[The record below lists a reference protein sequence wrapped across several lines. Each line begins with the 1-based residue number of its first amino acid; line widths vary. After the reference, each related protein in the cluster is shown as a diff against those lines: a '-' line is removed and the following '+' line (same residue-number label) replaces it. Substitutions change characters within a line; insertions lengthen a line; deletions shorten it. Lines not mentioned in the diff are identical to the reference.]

1 MSNTNHQLITE
12 LRVILTRQ
20 RYSPVVAGNYCAYA
34 REFVDYLAR
43 RGIEITDVTE
53 AQVAQYLR
61 HAIALFRKRHGRAA
75 GPRWHSIPRSGIHAP
90 LRLAQGQWPPALR
103 ITCVADAVRFT
114 ICDEYESWLR
124 EERGLAR
131 PSIVALLWEAR
142 HFLAWQLGRCGAE
155 SLMELNGDDID
166 LYMDLRAPKLTRKSL
181 KDVAERL
188 RSLLRYLHRTGRTA
202 IDLSPHVIAPLL
214 YAYEGIPSIIE
225 RGQIAA
231 VLESARKDTTPVG
244 LRDHAILQ
252 LLATYGLR
260 SSEVRNLRLDD
271 IDWRADSIRVRHTKT
286 RACSFL
292 PLMEPVGEAV
302 LAYLRSGRPE
312 TDAREIFIRT
322 RGPIESSKYWP
333 VRYGGGS
340 AMPASSRPARA
351 GRTSSAM
358 PARSRCCARRCRRR
372 SLATCSVTVQQ
383 KRRHPTSSSPPRI
396 CGLSHSTCRGRRCCH
411 DDMAR
416 PRTAVHR
423 TLSGGPWPAQS
434 EQPRLLQAGA
444 S

>member
-1 MSNTNHQLITE
+1 MSNTDRELIAE
-12 LRVILTRQ
+12 LRVVLTRQ
-20 RYSPVVAGNYCAYA
+20 QYSPVVVGNYCAYA
-34 REFVDYLAR
+34 RGFLDHLAR
-43 RGIEITDVTE
+43 RNILVADVSE

-61 HAIALFRKRHGRAA
+61 YAIGLFRKRRGQPP
-75 GPRWHSIPRSGIHAP
+75 GPYWHSIPRSGIHAL
-90 LRLAQGQWPPALR
+90 LRLAQGQWPPVPK
-103 ITCVADAVRFT
+103 ITCAANAVRFT
-114 ICDEYESWLR
+114 ICDEYETWLR
-124 EERGLAR
+124 EERGLVR

-155 SLMELNGDDID
+155 SLMELNVGDID
-166 LYMDLRAPKLTRKSL
+166 RYMDLRASKLTRKSL

-214 YAYEGIPSIIE
+214 YAYEGVPSILE

-271 IDWRADSIRVRHTKT
+271 IDWRAESIRVRHTKT

-322 RGPIESSKYWP
+322 RAPYRKLGMLASAVRRRLRDAGVKPPGKSGPHIF
-333 VRYGGGS
+333 RH
-340 AMPASSRPARA
+340 ARA
-351 GRTSSAM
+351 VEMLRAAVPQKIIGDLLGHRSSEATA
-358 PARSRCCARRCRRR
+358 PYLK
-372 SLATCSVTVQQ
+372 LATEDLRAIALDV
-383 KRRHPTSSSPPRI
+383 P
-396 CGLSHSTCRGRRCCH
+396 G
-411 DDMAR
+411 
-416 PRTAVHR
+416 
-423 TLSGGPWPAQS
+423 S
-434 EQPRLLQAGA
+434 EVR

>member
-1 MSNTNHQLITE
+1 MSNTDRELIAE
-12 LRVILTRQ
+12 LRVVLTRQ
-20 RYSPVVAGNYCAYA
+20 QYSPVVVGNYCAYA
-34 REFVDYLAR
+34 RGFLDHLAR
-43 RGIEITDVTE
+43 RNILVADVSE

-61 HAIALFRKRHGRAA
+61 YAIGLFRKRRGRPP
-75 GPRWHSIPRSGIHAP
+75 GPYWHSIPRSGIHAL
-90 LRLAQGQWPPALR
+90 LRLAQGQWPPVPK
-103 ITCVADAVRFT
+103 ITCAADAVRFT
-114 ICDEYESWLR
+114 ICDEYETWLR
-124 EERGLAR
+124 EERGLVR

-155 SLMELNGDDID
+155 SLMELNVGDID
-166 LYMDLRAPKLTRKSL
+166 RYMDLRASRLTRKSL

-214 YAYEGIPSIIE
+214 YAYEGVPSILE

-271 IDWRADSIRVRHTKT
+271 IDWRAESIRVRHTKT

-322 RGPIESSKYWP
+322 RAPYRKLGMLASAVRRRLRDAGVKPPGKSGPHIF
-333 VRYGGGS
+333 RH
-340 AMPASSRPARA
+340 ARA
-351 GRTSSAM
+351 VEMLRAAVPQKIIGDLLGHRSSEATA
-358 PARSRCCARRCRRR
+358 PYLK
-372 SLATCSVTVQQ
+372 LATEDLRAIALDV
-383 KRRHPTSSSPPRI
+383 P
-396 CGLSHSTCRGRRCCH
+396 G
-411 DDMAR
+411 
-416 PRTAVHR
+416 
-423 TLSGGPWPAQS
+423 S
-434 EQPRLLQAGA
+434 EVR